1 MPDKTGLIRRAR
13 SGGLDQIKFSM
24 LGSDLSPL
32 ESPSWTGSRGLKVA
46 LGAIKDLRLAAFVVA
61 MLLGDLPIPGPA
73 LEI

>member
-1 MPDKTGLIRRAR
+1 
-13 SGGLDQIKFSM
+13 M